1 MFHTIPAVALLAH
14 LIVLLTLSLEGCG
27 SGGSKPNS
35 KHQVESIQAD
45 EEIVEDAVK
54 ASGHDVPKE
63 AAQQSMQHQLQAE
76 SQAGAVC
83 DEFLAGQRATWELAV
98 KPKAPKVLD
107 QLSDKI
113 KDAMGLCVVMAT
125 AMAQIHSLPE
135 EATPEFIDGIA
146 NEFFNDMLM
155 KPENAAFHEQL
166 IEQGKA
172 VLTKPEVLEKLRKDY
187 ALQDVSDEEI
197 VAFKTVELE
206 QLLERLQAISAKKGC
221 CLHHYEDHC
230 KQAAREAEAK
240 FMADQQKATVK
251 DGATAATP
259 GATSVPGPS
268 SKPVDG
274 GEDPTADVA
283 SAVSEDGSD
292 SDGATAATP
301 GATSTPGP
309 SSKPVKGGDKTI
321 APSSAL
327 QTSENENDGSA
338 RAGERMSPSR
348 LPRPAASRGAR
359 GASKA
364 TLQIIEV
371 RGRSLVKLNP
381 SESTRRW
388 KAPRRQ
394 KAKSDNRSAGAV

>member
-1 MFHTIPAVALLAH
+1 MSHTIPAVALLAH

-146 NEFFNDMLM
+146 NEFFNEMLM

-172 VLTKPEVLEKLRKDY
+172 VLTKPEVLRKLRKDY
-187 ALQDVSDEEI
+187 ALEDVSDEEI

-221 CLHHYEDHC
+221 FLHHYEDHC

-240 FMADQQKATVK
+240 FMADQQKATV
-251 DGATAATP
+251 P
-259 GATSVPGPS
+259 
-268 SKPVDG
+268 
-274 GEDPTADVA
+274 
-283 SAVSEDGSD
+283 
-292 SDGATAATP
+292 DGATAATP

-364 TLQIIEV
+364 TLQIMEV